1 MDIDLQ
7 VDLAG
12 SPSVFRVIFKG
23 NKCILGDLDG

>member
-23 NKCILGDLDG
+23 HKCIFGDLDG

>member
-12 SPSVFRVIFKG
+12 LPGVFRVIFKG
-23 NKCILGDLDG
+23 HKCILGDLDG